1 MSSDRYRILCADD
14 HEDTCFLLST
24 LFGSWGC
31 EVRSAGSVEETLTLA
46 GVKHFDL
53 FILDYHFRDGSGVDL
68 CRRLRQMRPQTPV
81 IFYSGAAYESDKE
94 QALGAGAE
102 AYVVKPELKGLLNAV
117 QGVLQKQ
124 KLGVN
129 SQV

>member
-14 HEDTCFLLST
+14 HDDTCFLLST
-24 LFGSWGC
+24 LLNSWGY
-31 EVRSAGSVEETLTLA
+31 EVRSAGSVEETLTIA
-46 GVKHFDL
+46 GMEHFDL
-53 FILDYHFRDGSGVDL
+53 FILDYYYRDGSGVDL
-68 CRRLRQMRPQTPV
+68 CRQLRRMKPQTPV
-81 IFYSGAAYESDKE
+81 MFYSGAAYESDKE

-102 AYVVKPELKGLLNAV
+102 AYLVKPELESLLTAI
-117 QGVLQKQ
+117 QGVLQRQ